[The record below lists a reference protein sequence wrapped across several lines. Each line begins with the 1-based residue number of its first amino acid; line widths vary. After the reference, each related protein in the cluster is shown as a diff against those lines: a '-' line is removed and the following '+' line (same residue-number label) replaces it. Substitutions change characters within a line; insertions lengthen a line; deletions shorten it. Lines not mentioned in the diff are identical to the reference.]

1 MKLIQFN
8 IFIKSFEKDIVM
20 LSRVKRLFKKKFV
33 QNVFI
38 VASGAVGAQALSL
51 LLSPII
57 TRLYGPEA
65 FGVLGTFTALTRIVI
80 PIAALTYPV
89 AIVLPKSDSN
99 AKKIIKLSFIITIF
113 MSILSLL
120 ILLVFKKPVID
131 LFNLNDINNLIFL
144 IPVVIFFAGLMQITV
159 QWVIRTNQF
168 LINAKSEFYHS
179 LIANFSKVGIG
190 FFLPVASVLVVIQT
204 LAQGIRALLII
215 LFLRKNKT
223 KSINNSSNEKELS
236 IKETAKKHYDFPLYR
251 APEELIS
258 TLSQNLPVLLL
269 TSFFGPAAAGFYSI
283 GRTVLSM
290 PSRLIGRAIGDVF
303 YPRITEAKHKGEDLN
318 KLIKKA
324 TLTLAGFG
332 ILPFG
337 IVIIF
342 GPFLFSFVFGEDWL
356 RAGEYARW
364 IALFSFSTY
373 LNQPA
378 IKSLAVLSKQR
389 FHLLFT
395 IFRAAA
401 RISGLL
407 IGLIIFENDLIA
419 VALFGI
425 ISLITNFMLIFI
437 ILRMSKT
444 KK

>member
-1 MKLIQFN
+1 MLN
-8 IFIKSFEKDIVM
+8 RIKS
-20 LSRVKRLFKKKFV
+20 LFKKKFV

-89 AIVLPKSDSN
+89 AIVLPKNDSN
-99 AKKIIKLSFIITIF
+99 SKKIIKLSFLITIL
-113 MSILSLL
+113 MSVMSLF
-120 ILLVFKKPVID
+120 ILLVFKESVIS
-131 LFNLNDINNLIFL
+131 LFNLEDINNLIFL
-144 IPVVIFFAGLMQITV
+144 IPLVIFFAGLMQITV

-168 LINAKSEFYHS
+168 FINAKSEFYHS
-179 LIANFSKVGIG
+179 VIANFSKVGMG
-190 FFLPVASVLVVIQT
+190 LFFPVASVLVVIQT
-204 LAQGIRALLII
+204 FAQGIRALLII
-215 LFLRKNKT
+215 LFLRKNKPNR
-223 KSINNSSNEKELS
+223 INFSSDEKELTM
-236 IKETAKKHYDFPLYR
+236 KEIAKKHYDFPLYR

-290 PSRLIGRAIGDVF
+290 PSRLIGKAIGDVF
-303 YPRITEAKHKGEDLN
+303 YPRITEAKHKGENLN

-332 ILPFG
+332 FLPFS
-337 IVIIF
+337 IIIIF
-342 GPFLFSFVFGEDWL
+342 GPFLFSFIFGEDWV

-378 IKSLAVLSKQR
+378 IKSLPVLSKQR
-389 FHLLFT
+389 FHLFFT
-395 IFRAAA
+395 IFRSVA
-401 RISGLL
+401 RIGGLL
-407 IGLIIFENDLIA
+407 IGLIIFKNDLVA

-425 ISLITNFMLIFI
+425 ISMITNLMLISI
-437 ILRMSKT
+437 ILKMSKRIT
-444 KK
+444 

>member
-1 MKLIQFN
+1 
-8 IFIKSFEKDIVM
+8 M
-20 LSRVKRLFKKKFV
+20 LSRLKSLFKKKFV

-89 AIVLPKSDSN
+89 AIVLPKNDSN
-99 AKKIIKLSFIITIF
+99 AKKIIKLSFLITIL
-113 MSILSLL
+113 MSVMSLF
-120 ILLVFKKPVID
+120 ILLVFKESVIS
-131 LFNLNDINNLIFL
+131 LFNLEDINNLIFL
-144 IPVVIFFAGLMQITV
+144 IPLVIFFAGLMQITV

-168 LINAKSEFYHS
+168 FINAKSEFYHS
-179 LIANFSKVGIG
+179 VIANFSKVGMG
-190 FFLPVASVLVVIQT
+190 LFFPVASVLVVIQT
-204 LAQGIRALLII
+204 FAQGIRALLII
-215 LFLRKNKT
+215 LFLRKNKPYR
-223 KSINNSSNEKELS
+223 INFSSDEKELS
-236 IKETAKKHYDFPLYR
+236 MKEIAKKHYDFPLYR

-290 PSRLIGRAIGDVF
+290 PSRLIGKAIGDVF
-303 YPRITEAKHKGEDLN
+303 YPRITEAKHKGENLN

-332 ILPFG
+332 FLPFS
-337 IVIIF
+337 IIIIF
-342 GPFLFSFVFGEDWL
+342 GPFLFSFIFGEDWV

-378 IKSLAVLSKQR
+378 IKSLPVLSKQR
-389 FHLLFT
+389 FHLFFT
-395 IFRAAA
+395 IFRSVA
-401 RISGLL
+401 RIGGLL
-407 IGLIIFENDLIA
+407 IGLIIFKNDLVA

-425 ISLITNFMLIFI
+425 ISMITNLMLISI
-437 ILRMSKT
+437 ILKMSKRIT
-444 KK
+444 

>member
-1 MKLIQFN
+1 
-8 IFIKSFEKDIVM
+8 
-20 LSRVKRLFKKKFV
+20 FKKKFV

-89 AIVLPKSDSN
+89 AIVLPKNDSN
-99 AKKIIKLSFIITIF
+99 SKKIIKLSFLITIL
-113 MSILSLL
+113 MSVMSLF
-120 ILLVFKKPVID
+120 ILLVFKESVIS
-131 LFNLNDINNLIFL
+131 LFNLEDINNLIFL
-144 IPVVIFFAGLMQITV
+144 IPLVIFFAGLMQITV

-168 LINAKSEFYHS
+168 FINAKSEFYHS
-179 LIANFSKVGIG
+179 VIANFSKVGMG
-190 FFLPVASVLVVIQT
+190 LFFPVASVLVVIQT
-204 LAQGIRALLII
+204 FAQGIRALLII
-215 LFLRKNKT
+215 LFLRKNKPNR
-223 KSINNSSNEKELS
+223 INFSSDEKELTM
-236 IKETAKKHYDFPLYR
+236 KEIAKKHYDFPLYR

-290 PSRLIGRAIGDVF
+290 PSRLIGKGIGDVF
-303 YPRITEAKHKGEDLN
+303 YPRITEAKHKGENLN

-332 ILPFG
+332 FLPFS
-337 IVIIF
+337 IIIIF
-342 GPFLFSFVFGEDWL
+342 GPFLFSFIFGEDWV

-378 IKSLAVLSKQR
+378 IKSLPVLSKQR
-389 FHLLFT
+389 FHLFFT
-395 IFRAAA
+395 IFRSVA
-401 RISGLL
+401 RIGGLL
-407 IGLIIFENDLIA
+407 IGLIIFKNDLVA

-425 ISLITNFMLIFI
+425 ISMITNLMLISI
-437 ILRMSKT
+437 ILKMSKRIT
-444 KK
+444 

>member
-1 MKLIQFN
+1 MISKIQK
-8 IFIKSFEKDIVM
+8 I
-20 LSRVKRLFKKKFV
+20 FKKKFV
-33 QNVFI
+33 RNVFI

-65 FGVLGTFTALTRIVI
+65 FGILGTFTALTRIVI

-89 AIVLPKSDSN
+89 AIVLPKNDNN
-99 AKKIIKLSFIITIF
+99 AKSIIKLSFIITIV
-113 MSILSLL
+113 MSIISLI
-120 ILLVFKKPVID
+120 ILLFFKETVIN
-131 LFNLNDINNLIFL
+131 LFNLTDINNLIFF
-144 IPVVIFFAGLMQITV
+144 IPLVIFFAGLMQIAV

-168 LINAKSEFYHS
+168 FINAKSEFYHS
-179 LIANFSKVGIG
+179 IIANFSKVGIG
-190 FFLPVASVLVVIQT
+190 FFLPLASVLVVIQT
-204 LAQGIRALLII
+204 FTQGIRALLII
-215 LFLRKNKT
+215 YFLRSNKT
-223 KSINNSSNEKELS
+223 NIINNSNNEKELT

-251 APEELIS
+251 APEELLS

-269 TSFFGPAAAGFYSI
+269 SSFFGPAAAGFYTI

-290 PSRLIGRAIGDVF
+290 PSRLIGKAIGDVF
-303 YPRITEAKHKGEDLN
+303 YPRIAEAKHKGEDLN

-324 TLTLAGFG
+324 TLTLAGLG
-332 ILPFG
+332 IIPFG
-337 IVIIF
+337 LIILF
-342 GPFLFSFVFGEDWL
+342 GPFLFSFVFGDEWV

-378 IKSLAVLSKQR
+378 VKSLPVLSAQR

-395 IFRAAA
+395 VFRSTSRTIA
-401 RISGLL
+401 LV
-407 IGLIIFENDLIA
+407 IGLVIFNSDIIA

-425 ISLITNFMLIFI
+425 VSFITNIMLVTIT
-437 ILRMSKT
+437 LRMSKVKT
-444 KK
+444 NNYL

>member
-8 IFIKSFEKDIVM
+8 IFIKSFEKEIVM

-179 LIANFSKVGIG
+179 LIANFSKVGIV
-190 FFLPVASVLVVIQT
+190 FFLPVASVLVLIQT
-204 LAQGIRALLII
+204 LSQGIRALLII

-269 TSFFGPAAAGFYSI
+269 TSFFGPAAAG
-283 GRTVLSM
+283 
-290 PSRLIGRAIGDVF
+290 
-303 YPRITEAKHKGEDLN
+303 
-318 KLIKKA
+318 
-324 TLTLAGFG
+324 
-332 ILPFG
+332 
-337 IVIIF
+337 
-342 GPFLFSFVFGEDWL
+342 
-356 RAGEYARW
+356 
-364 IALFSFSTY
+364 
-373 LNQPA
+373 
-378 IKSLAVLSKQR
+378 
-389 FHLLFT
+389 
-395 IFRAAA
+395 
-401 RISGLL
+401 
-407 IGLIIFENDLIA
+407 
-419 VALFGI
+419 
-425 ISLITNFMLIFI
+425 
-437 ILRMSKT
+437 
-444 KK
+444 

>member
-8 IFIKSFEKDIVM
+8 IFIKSFEKEIVM

-269 TSFFGPAAAGFYSI
+269 TSFFGPAAAG
-283 GRTVLSM
+283 
-290 PSRLIGRAIGDVF
+290 
-303 YPRITEAKHKGEDLN
+303 
-318 KLIKKA
+318 
-324 TLTLAGFG
+324 
-332 ILPFG
+332 
-337 IVIIF
+337 
-342 GPFLFSFVFGEDWL
+342 
-356 RAGEYARW
+356 
-364 IALFSFSTY
+364 
-373 LNQPA
+373 
-378 IKSLAVLSKQR
+378 
-389 FHLLFT
+389 
-395 IFRAAA
+395 
-401 RISGLL
+401 
-407 IGLIIFENDLIA
+407 
-419 VALFGI
+419 
-425 ISLITNFMLIFI
+425 
-437 ILRMSKT
+437 
-444 KK
+444 